1 MREIHNYV
9 KMTEY
14 KSQINETTITIN
26 KLTWELDSVH
36 QQSIEVKLVLFDVG
50 CGGDKD

>member
-14 KSQINETTITIN
+14 KSQINETTN

-36 QQSIEVKLVLFDVG
+36 QQSIHVKLVLFDVG
-50 CGGDKD
+50 CSGDKD